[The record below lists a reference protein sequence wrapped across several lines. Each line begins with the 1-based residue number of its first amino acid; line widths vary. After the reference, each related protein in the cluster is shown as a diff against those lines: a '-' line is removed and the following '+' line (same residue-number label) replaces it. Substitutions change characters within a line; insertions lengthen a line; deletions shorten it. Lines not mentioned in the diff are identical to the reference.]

1 MATILVVDDNE
12 TVRDGVATVMH
23 RLGHRCVTAAT
34 GEAALREFQ
43 ADPSAVDLI
52 ITDLRMDGMDGMKL
66 LAALRAAQ
74 PTVMVMMMTA
84 HGNVPIAVDAM
95 RSGAWD
101 FVEKPF
107 SVDLLRSKVSRA
119 LEVVQ
124 ERRQSD
130 KLVNENMYLR
140 ELVMGAGS
148 ALDRIIG
155 SSPSM
160 ERVFRLI
167 RKVAPTDSTV
177 HIYGES
183 GTGKELVATA
193 IHELSSR
200 ARGPFVKVNCG
211 ALTDSLLESE
221 LFGHEKGAFT
231 DAVRRHVGRFELA
244 EGGTL
249 FLDEI
254 GDISAAMQV
263 KLLRVL
269 QERTYERVGGDKTMN
284 ANVRIVTAT
293 NRDLQVEV
301 AAGRFREDLYYRL
314 HIIPLTLPPL
324 RERSEDIPSLVA
336 HFIHKLAPRTRS
348 LVHGITPEALGAM
361 QRYAWP
367 GNVRQLENMVEQAL
381 VFAEGEAIEV
391 ADLPAAVSGQIR
403 ADVLELPSDE
413 RPLPEVLEELERQL
427 IVRALRKAGGVKT
440 ETARILGI
448 KTPTLYYKLEKYGMA
463 DASES

>member
-1 MATILVVDDNE
+1 M
-12 TVRDGVATVMH
+12 
-23 RLGHRCVTAAT
+23 RC
-34 GEAALREFQ
+34 
-43 ADPSAVDLI
+43 
-52 ITDLRMDGMDGMKL
+52 
-66 LAALRAAQ
+66 
-74 PTVMVMMMTA
+74 
-84 HGNVPIAVDAM
+84 
-95 RSGAWD
+95 GAWD

-124 ERRQSD
+124 ERRQAD
-130 KLVNENMYLR
+130 KLVHENSYLR
-140 ELVMGAGS
+140 EQLMGAGS
-148 ALDRIIG
+148 SLDRIIG
-155 SSPSM
+155 ASQCM

-193 IHELSSR
+193 IHELSNR

-221 LFGHEKGAFT
+221 LFGHEKGALT

-254 GDISAAMQV
+254 GDISPAMQV

-284 ANVRIVTAT
+284 ADLRVVTAT
-293 NRDLQVEV
+293 NRDLQAEV

-348 LVHGITPEALGAM
+348 SVRGITPDALAAM

-367 GNVRQLENMVEQAL
+367 GNVRQLENVVEQAL
-381 VFAEGEAIEV
+381 VFAEGDAIEV
-391 ADLPAAVSGQIR
+391 ADLPPAVVGEVR
-403 ADVLELPSDE
+403 ADVLELPSDA
-413 RPLPEVLEELERQL
+413 RALPEVLEDLERQL
-427 IVRALRKAGGVKT
+427 IMRALRKAAGVKT

>member
-34 GEAALREFQ
+34 GEAALKEFQ
-43 ADPSAVDLI
+43 TDPAAFDLT
-52 ITDLRMDGMDGMKL
+52 ITDLRMDGMDGMTL
-66 LAALRAAQ
+66 LAALRAAR
-74 PTVMVMMMTA
+74 PTAMVMMMTA
-84 HGNVPIAVDAM
+84 HGNVPTAVEAM
-95 RSGAWD
+95 RCGAWD

-124 ERRQSD
+124 ERRQAD
-130 KLVNENMYLR
+130 KLVHENSYLR
-140 ELVMGAGS
+140 EQLMGAGS
-148 ALDRIIG
+148 SLDRIIG
-155 SSPSM
+155 ASQCM

-193 IHELSSR
+193 IHELSNR

-254 GDISAAMQV
+254 GDISPAMQV
-263 KLLRVL
+263 RLLRVL

-284 ANVRIVTAT
+284 ADLRVVTAT
-293 NRDLQVEV
+293 NRDLQAEV

-348 LVHGITPEALGAM
+348 SVRGITPDALAAM

-367 GNVRQLENMVEQAL
+367 GNVRQLENVVEQAL
-381 VFAEGEAIEV
+381 VFAEGDAIEV
-391 ADLPAAVSGQIR
+391 ADLPPAVVGEVR
-403 ADVLELPSDE
+403 ADVLELPSDA
-413 RPLPEVLEELERQL
+413 RALPEVLEDLERQL
-427 IVRALRKAGGVKT
+427 IMRALRKAAGVKT

>member
-1 MATILVVDDNE
+1 
-12 TVRDGVATVMH
+12 
-23 RLGHRCVTAAT
+23 
-34 GEAALREFQ
+34 
-43 ADPSAVDLI
+43 
-52 ITDLRMDGMDGMKL
+52 
-66 LAALRAAQ
+66 
-74 PTVMVMMMTA
+74 
-84 HGNVPIAVDAM
+84 
-95 RSGAWD
+95 
-101 FVEKPF
+101 
-107 SVDLLRSKVSRA
+107 
-119 LEVVQ
+119 
-124 ERRQSD
+124 
-130 KLVNENMYLR
+130 
-140 ELVMGAGS
+140 
-148 ALDRIIG
+148 
-155 SSPSM
+155 
-160 ERVFRLI
+160 
-167 RKVAPTDSTV
+167 
-177 HIYGES
+177 
-183 GTGKELVATA
+183 
-193 IHELSSR
+193 
-200 ARGPFVKVNCG
+200 
-211 ALTDSLLESE
+211 
-221 LFGHEKGAFT
+221 
-231 DAVRRHVGRFELA
+231 
-244 EGGTL
+244 
-249 FLDEI
+249 
-254 GDISAAMQV
+254 
-263 KLLRVL
+263 
-269 QERTYERVGGDKTMN
+269 GDKTMS

-391 ADLPAAVSGQIR
+391 ADLPAAVSGQVR

>member
-43 ADPSAVDLI
+43 TDSAAIDLT
-52 ITDLRMDGMDGMKL
+52 ITDLRMDGMDGMTL
-66 LAALRAAQ
+66 LAALRAAR
-74 PTVMVMMMTA
+74 PSAMVMMMTA
-84 HGNVPIAVDAM
+84 HGNVPTAVEAM
-95 RSGAWD
+95 RCGAWD

-107 SVDLLRSKVSRA
+107 SVELLRSKVNRA

-124 ERRQSD
+124 ERRQAER
-130 KLVNENMYLR
+130 LVHENRYLR
-140 ELVMGAGS
+140 EQMMGPGS
-148 ALDRIIG
+148 SLDRIIG
-155 SSPSM
+155 SSPCM
-160 ERVFRLI
+160 ERVFRMT

-193 IHELSSR
+193 IHELSTR

-211 ALTDSLLESE
+211 AITDSLLESE

-254 GDISAAMQV
+254 GDISPAMQV

-269 QERTYERVGGDKTMN
+269 QERTYERVGGDKTLN
-284 ANVRIVTAT
+284 ADVRVVTAT

-314 HIIPLTLPPL
+314 HIIPLTIPPL
-324 RERSEDIPSLVA
+324 RERSEDIQSLVT

-348 LVHGITPEALGAM
+348 SVRGVTSDALAAM
-361 QRYAWP
+361 RRYAWP
-367 GNVRQLENMVEQAL
+367 GNVRQLENVVEQAL
-381 VFAEGEAIEV
+381 VFAEGDAIEV
-391 ADLPAAVSGQIR
+391 ADLPAAVTGEVR
-403 ADVLELPSDE
+403 AEVLKLPSDA
-413 RPLPEVLEELERQL
+413 RPLPEVLEDLERQL
-427 IVRALRKAGGVKT
+427 ILRALHKAGGVKT

-448 KTPTLYYKLEKYGMA
+448 KTPTLYYKLEKYGLA